1 MVKKLFGE
9 TEEQQFMYLQPR
21 LLALGIGIVI
31 LLVGFLLI
39 KIGISFGEAIGS
51 IGACICIIIMFM
63 FAWLI
68 MKKILGITTIG
79 ALLSGNV
86 VIGVVI
92 FVLFILIGY
101 LGGIFVAFVG
111 LCRFFVLLKKRK
123 GNN

>member
-31 LLVGFLLI
+31 LLVGFLLT